1 MREDRCATAAQCRE
15 ESLPPSL
22 LPLRARPLRALSVD
36 FVAVAHSL
44 CDGAAADHWIIGRR
58 VGEREFYMLLDQKQ
72 YTLAQAN
79 NEIDRLCSTFFSNIY
94 M

>member
-1 MREDRCATAAQCRE
+1 VIH
-15 ESLPPSL
+15 PP
-22 LPLRARPLRALSVD
+22 
-36 FVAVAHSL
+36 HHHQNQNYT
-44 CDGAAADHWIIGRR
+44 AADHWIIGRR

-79 NEIDRLCSTFFSNIY
+79 NEIDRLCSTFFNNIY